1 MTLSQIM
8 CYIYPSECFTLC
20 SFYLLPYV
28 LFIDFFS
35 YFLIYLF
42 LYSFNLFVLLSFIF
56 LFTKLFPLFFLYFND
71 FFISVN
77 LGVYLTIIFRN
88 FVFLYFIFLFLLS
101 SFYFLL
107 EFAIEVT
114 FYCVVCKSFLFIP

>member
-8 CYIYPSECFTLC
+8 CYICPSECFTLC

-35 YFLIYLF
+35 HFLISLF

-71 FFISVN
+71 LFISII